1 MNEAYGI
8 SLITHAAT
16 LTAIFLIK
24 TLPVVIVAIYAV
36 SYSIKKGYLEKF
48 AFSLQPALRK
58 FGVSEF
64 AVISFATCFISPTA
78 SYSMLSQVWREKKID
93 DREVIAVSFLNSF
106 PSVFSHLYA
115 FFIPFVIP
123 VLGFAGLVYTGI
135 RFAVA
140 IIKSL
145 IGFFLSRRWNHSAPS
160 YQELKP
166 VSVSQ
171 NVLRIAAIMGITYFI
186 VSLLS
191 LLGVFDFMSE
201 ALKFLPFKAEAITIA
216 IVEFFNVRSAVVTA
230 AGFMDS
236 GLEWKWVV
244 TGLILGNVISFST
257 RSVKHSLP
265 MHLSLFGQFGVKIVL
280 LNSIVTLILDIAFV
294 VLLLII

>member
-1 MNEAYGI
+1 MIEI
-8 SLITHAAT
+8 SLIVQAAT
-16 LTAIFLIK
+16 LTALFLIK
-24 TLPVVIVAIYAV
+24 TLPAVIVAIYAV
-36 SYSIKKGYLEKF
+36 SYSIKKGYIKKL

-78 SYSMLSQVWREKKID
+78 SYSMLSQAWREKKID

-106 PSVFSHLYA
+106 PSVFSHLYT
-115 FFIPFVIP
+115 FFIPFIIP
-123 VLGFAGLVYTGI
+123 VLGFAGVVYTGI

-140 IIKSL
+140 IVKSL
-145 IGFFLSRRWNHSAPS
+145 LGLFLSRKWNHSTPS
-160 YQELKP
+160 FQEIK
-166 VSVSQ
+166 STSASQ
-171 NVLRIAAIMGITYFI
+171 NIFRIAAIMGVTYFA

-191 LLGVFDFMSE
+191 LLGVFDLMTES
-201 ALKFLPFKAEAITIA
+201 LKFLPLRAEVLTIA
-216 IVEFFNVRSAVVTA
+216 IIEFFNVRSAVVTA

-244 TGLILGNVISFST
+244 AGLILGNVISFST

-280 LNSIVTLILDIAFV
+280 LNSVVTLILDLVFLAI
-294 VLLLII
+294 LLII

>member
-1 MNEAYGI
+1 MRF
-8 SLITHAAT
+8 SLIAQAAT
-16 LTAIFLIK
+16 LTTVFLIK

-36 SYSIKKGYLEKF
+36 SYSIKKGYIEKL
-48 AFSLQPALRK
+48 AYSLQPALRK

-78 SYSMLSQVWREKKID
+78 SYSMLSQAWREKKID
-93 DREVIAVSFLNSF
+93 DREVIAISFLNTF
-106 PSVFSHLYA
+106 PSVFSHLYT

-123 VLGFAGLVYTGI
+123 VLGFAGLVYTGT

-145 IGFFLSRRWNHSAPS
+145 IGLFLSRRWNHSAPDF
-160 YQELKP
+160 QEIRTA
-166 VSVSQ
+166 SVSQ
-171 NVLRIAAIMGITYFI
+171 NIVRIAAIMGITYFA

-191 LLGVFDFMSE
+191 LLSVFDFMSE
-201 ALKFLPFKAEAITIA
+201 ALKFLPFRAEALTIA

-236 GLEWKWVV
+236 GLEWKWAVV
-244 TGLILGNVISFST
+244 GLILGNVISFST

-265 MHLSLFGQFGVKIVL
+265 IHLSLFGQFGVKIVV
-280 LNSIVTLILDIAFV
+280 LNSIVTLLLDITFV